1 MLSNQDMVRLLASA
15 TSESD
20 DSYKS
25 MQELIKILASCVGID
40 EETGEAYI
48 KVKDAEDTED
58 TEDTNLGL
66 SNASLNNASGF
77 GFGNASTSTL
87 DTSNEGES

>member
-48 KVKDAEDTED
+48 KIKDAEDT
-58 TEDTNLGL
+58 NLSLPNTPL
-66 SNASLNNASGF
+66 SNTLGF
-77 GFGNASTSTL
+77 GSPSVSTL
-87 DTSNEGES
+87 DTPNEEES

>member
-15 TSESD
+15 TSESE

-48 KVKDAEDTED
+48 KVKDAEDT
-58 TEDTNLGL
+58 NLGL
-66 SNASLNNASGF
+66 PNAPLSRAGF
-77 GFGNASTSTL
+77 RSPSVSPL
-87 DTSNEGES
+87 DMPDEEES

>member
-15 TSESD
+15 TSDSD

-48 KVKDAEDTED
+48 KVKDA
-58 TEDTNLGL
+58 GL
-66 SNASLNNASGF
+66 SNAPLNNAGF
-77 GFGNASTSTL
+77 GSPSVSTL
-87 DTSNEGES
+87 DAPNEEES

>member
-15 TSESD
+15 TSDSD

-25 MQELIKILASCVGID
+25 MQELIRIIASCVGID

-48 KVKDAEDTED
+48 KVKDAEDT
-58 TEDTNLGL
+58 NL
-66 SNASLNNASGF
+66 SLPNTPLDNTLGF
-77 GFGNASTSTL
+77 GFGRPSVSTL
-87 DTSNEGES
+87 DTPNEEES

>member
-15 TSESD
+15 TSSSD

-25 MQELIKILASCVGID
+25 IQKLLQIIVSCVGID

-48 KVKDAEDTED
+48 KVKDEE
-58 TEDTNLGL
+58 
-66 SNASLNNASGF
+66 
-77 GFGNASTSTL
+77 
-87 DTSNEGES
+87 ES

>member
-15 TSESD
+15 TSDSD

-48 KVKDAEDTED
+48 KVKDAEDT
-58 TEDTNLGL
+58 NLGL
-66 SNASLNNASGF
+66 SNAPLNNALGF
-77 GFGNASTSTL
+77 GFGSPSVSTL
-87 DTSNEGES
+87 DTPNEEES

>member
-15 TSESD
+15 TSDSD

-48 KVKDAEDTED
+48 KVKDAEDT
-58 TEDTNLGL
+58 NLGL
-66 SNASLNNASGF
+66 SNAPLNNALGF
-77 GFGNASTSTL
+77 GFGSPSVSTL
-87 DTSNEGES
+87 DAPNEEES

>member
-1 MLSNQDMVRLLASA
+1 MISNQDMVRLLASA
-15 TSESD
+15 TSDSD

-48 KVKDAEDTED
+48 KVKDAEDT
-58 TEDTNLGL
+58 NLGL
-66 SNASLNNASGF
+66 SNAPLNNAGF
-77 GFGNASTSTL
+77 GSPSVSTL
-87 DTSNEGES
+87 DAPNEEES

>member
-15 TSESD
+15 TSD
-20 DSYKS
+20 DTNSYKS

-48 KVKDAEDTED
+48 KVKDAEDI
-58 TEDTNLGL
+58 NPGL
-66 SNASLNNASGF
+66 SNAPLSNARF
-77 GFGNASTSTL
+77 GSPSVSTL
-87 DTSNEGES
+87 DTPNEEES